1 MTWKRQI
8 KGALDVVSLPKRLR
22 GPNEV
27 VAVLIPSDEAEGDAG
42 PMNVAC
48 PRKVVMFVNSVID
61 SAQMELTELE
71 QLPMKSADMEMW
83 LCMKQALNATD
94 QYRERF
100 EDSRAKITEARK
112 AIQDANCLAEENA
125 AKIAELSSKLAI
137 AERAMVEMAM
147 ETAKRSHAAVAHEAK
162 MKAVADY

>member
-1 MTWKRQI
+1 
-8 KGALDVVSLPKRLR
+8 
-22 GPNEV
+22 
-27 VAVLIPSDEAEGDAG
+27 
-42 PMNVAC
+42 MNVAC

-71 QLPMKSADMEMW
+71 QLPMKS
-83 LCMKQALNATD
+83 
-94 QYRERF
+94 YRERF

-162 MKAVADY
+162 MKAFKVLLDKEVMD